1 MGFESAA
8 SALHARDRQL
18 GRCPCDSDRFVAE
31 ISSAD
36 FYSSRKANFDSL
48 RLLWD
53 EHNQRRAKEFAS
65 ANKNWPSTLRILC
78 FSVS

>member
-8 SALHARDRQL
+8 RL
-18 GRCPCDSDRFVAE
+18 GSQAWLGSMHFDDLGLIDLLRNSRAE
-31 ISSAD
+31 

-48 RLLWD
+48 RPHWD

-65 ANKNWPSTLRILC
+65 ANKN
-78 FSVS
+78 